1 MGIRATVP
9 TKQDGEDGEDGEIRG
24 CGTEELRAK
33 NQSRKMEKQV
43 NLKGG
48 EGIARML
55 RNVDRRAR
63 KNHKKIK

>member
-9 TKQDGEDGEDGEIRG
+9 TKQDGEDGEIRG

-43 NLKGG
+43 NLKVG

-63 KNHKKIK
+63 KNQIRIK